1 MASLT
6 QYPYTR
12 PPPHPAHIDTTHRL
26 GAVAILGRRSVPE
39 LQELVALRSKG
50 WDDDHLDYYF
60 KTLRKISDSPTKQA
74 KQTWFKNM
82 RNIMAELDSAANFV
96 RSSTNITF
104 LDVGCAPGGFSSYI
118 LQKVR
123 SASGVGISL
132 PEGMGGHPFLLENHL
147 RSRYTHLQEDILRY
161 DWSPVSPSGVS
172 DRPRRRLRD
181 TLIGHFPIVILD
193 GHALRTYQDPSITTL
208 DAEAD
213 LLKAA
218 HGSYR
223 DRLLI
228 AQLIIALE
236 SVAPGGT
243 IVTRLSH
250 IECFPAAQLLYLLD
264 SISDEV
270 VLHKPQTM
278 HTTRGT
284 SYVIAKRVFCSKHAS
299 KREQYL
305 LGLQALWSQ
314 LQQGGPHEGVGRMLV
329 DGDLDFIVSAEA
341 ILESYVDRLV
351 ELGRQTWWTQAEGL
365 RRLFNKRGIQ

>member
-1 MASLT
+1 MSQALHSNVRGMLK
-6 QYPYTR
+6 
-12 PPPHPAHIDTTHRL
+12 
-26 GAVAILGRRSVPE
+26 SVNAP
-39 LQELVALRSKG
+39 S
-50 WDDDHLDYYF
+50 
-60 KTLRKISDSPTKQA
+60 
-74 KQTWFKNM
+74 
-82 RNIMAELDSAANFV
+82 
-96 RSSTNITF
+96 
-104 LDVGCAPGGFSSYI
+104 CAPGGFSSYI

-132 PEGMGGHPFLLENHL
+132 PERMGGHPFLLENHL
-147 RSRYTHLQEDILRY
+147 RSRYTHLQEDILGY
-161 DWSPVSPSGVS
+161 DSSPVLPSKVN

-181 TLIGHFPIVILD
+181 TLIGHFLIVILD
-193 GHALRTYQDPSITTL
+193 GHALRTYQHPSITTL
-208 DAEAD
+208 DADAD

-243 IVTRLSH
+243 IVMRLSH

-264 SISDEV
+264 NISDEV

-284 SYVIAKRVFCSKHAS
+284 SYVIAKGVFCSKQAS

-305 LGLQALWSQ
+305 LGLQTVWSQ

-329 DGDLDFIVSAEA
+329 DGDLDFIASAEA
-341 ILESYVDRLV
+341 ILENYVDRLV